1 MVTDELRT
9 RFRDLLEMADECHL
23 EYEESHG
30 DAGDAYTHMVME
42 DKRHCIEKLEEYI
55 QANFSGVTES
65 EIELVI
71 EAFDKW
77 CFDMQPGNRFS
88 CVAPEDGVLL
98 RSRCIEE
105 VENQHEVSRYAEELD
120 CTENEVR
127 ELVREEAEKGNFCL
141 RYYGTDNFS
150 TFQTYQVTDACWLA
164 VLPRSW
170 IVDQLEE
177 IREEE

>member
-1 MVTDELRT
+1 
-9 RFRDLLEMADECHL
+9 
-23 EYEESHG
+23 
-30 DAGDAYTHMVME
+30 
-42 DKRHCIEKLEEYI
+42 
-55 QANFSGVTES
+55 
-65 EIELVI
+65 
-71 EAFDKW
+71 
-77 CFDMQPGNRFS
+77 
-88 CVAPEDGVLL
+88 
-98 RSRCIEE
+98 
-105 VENQHEVSRYAEELD
+105 VSRYAEELD